1 MIDFVDLSEWKTK
14 KVIIEE
20 AKKNGV
26 TFDERAWRMFVEN
39 YNKKYWAHE
48 EENFIVHSNK
58 GYKLTSDK
66 QEIKESIKDSKKRGL
81 NLLWKHSK
89 TMKALGEVD
98 NLRMDLEELE
108 LI

>member
-1 MIDFVDLSEWKTK
+1 MIVDLSNWKK
-14 KVIIEE
+14 KKDILVE
-20 AKKNGV
+20 AAANGV
-26 TFDERAWRMFVEN
+26 PMDERAWRLYVEKHN
-39 YNKKYWAHE
+39 MRYWIHE
-48 EENFIVHSNK
+48 EDEYIVHSNK

-66 QEIKESIKDSKKRGL
+66 QEIRESIEDNKKRGL
-81 NLLWKHSK
+81 NLLWKHSQ